1 MFHLYLEV
9 TYSLKHYFNCPSSN
23 SEVVG
28 TEWLVKIRDLI
39 PGQHWTEV
47 DVGSYIPTTIKMF
60 NEIYNGKRES
70 PRINSPR
77 RKASSNNRRDTATSL
92 SASITETYHTLLDQ
106 NPDALE
112 KEAIRRAMELSMLD
126 FAVVQRPCDEKSRAH
141 VTPHDILM
149 IDHDASMKEIK
160 NAYRRR
166 ALETHPD
173 KGGKPGAFE
182 AVARAY
188 RLLLNAAN
196 RHAGSFEKDDV
207 EIALKTTA
215 HWDSELKEH
224 SSMVRELFERH
235 GNVLSDNMRRQ
246 DFALSRLKLCH
257 KDAGSFNYNEKN
269 ERINNSCFYLSLAAS
284 YLSGIEALAVWNT
297 PDVNDDPD
305 MLLLRNADNS
315 LIRGTALQLKR
326 AIETAVLSAH
336 PEWAMLDMVGEEVQ
350 AFADFLVYAFES
362 TFISDWAVVIFDSS
376 SGFVDVYKGKHYKDE
391 SNDSDLIRA
400 ASNTLTLRYVP
411 GHYTP
416 LVPASPDSIRPS
428 LKNILSNLD
437 QCGVLF
443 VVTDGAAE

>member
-1 MFHLYLEV
+1 M
-9 TYSLKHYFNCPSSN
+9 
-23 SEVVG
+23 
-28 TEWLVKIRDLI
+28 KIRELK

-47 DVGSYIPTTIKMF
+47 DVGSLIPTAIQMF
-60 NEIYNGKRES
+60 NEVYNGKRES
-70 PRINSPR
+70 PRINSR
-77 RKASSNNRRDTATSL
+77 RKASSSNRRDTATSL
-92 SASITETYHTLLDQ
+92 NASITETYHTLLDQ

-112 KEAIRRAMELSMLD
+112 KDAIRRAMELSMLD
-126 FAVVQRPCDEKSRAH
+126 FAVVQRSRDEKSRAH
-141 VTPHDILM
+141 VAPHDILM

-188 RLLLNAAN
+188 RLLLNAAIG
-196 RHAGSFEKDDV
+196 HAGSFEKNDV
-207 EIALKTTA
+207 VIGLKTTA

-246 DFALSRLKLCH
+246 DVALSRLGLCH
-257 KDAGSFNYNEKN
+257 KDAGSQNYNEIG
-269 ERINNSCFYLSLAAS
+269 ERIHNSCFYLSLAAS

-297 PDVNDDPD
+297 PDVNDDSD
-305 MLLLRNADNS
+305 MVLLRKADNA

-336 PEWAMLDMVGEEVQ
+336 PEWAGKGLVGEEVQ

-411 GHYTP
+411 GHYIP
-416 LVPASPDSIRPS
+416 LVAASPDSIRPS
-428 LKNILSNLD
+428 LKNILSSLD

>member
-1 MFHLYLEV
+1 
-9 TYSLKHYFNCPSSN
+9 
-23 SEVVG
+23 
-28 TEWLVKIRDLI
+28 VKIRELK
-39 PGQHWTEV
+39 PGQHWAEV
-47 DVGSYIPTTIKMF
+47 DVGSLIPTTIKTF
-60 NEIYNGKRES
+60 NEVYNGKRES
-70 PRINSPR
+70 PRINSSR
-77 RKASSNNRRDTATSL
+77 RKASSSNRRDTAMSL
-92 SASITETYHTLLDQ
+92 SDSITETYHTLLDQ

-126 FAVVQRPCDEKSRAH
+126 FAVVQCSCDEKSRAH
-141 VTPHDILM
+141 VTPHDMLM
-149 IDHDASMKEIK
+149 IGHDASMKEIK

-182 AVARAY
+182 AVAHAY

-196 RHAGSFEKDDV
+196 THAGSFEKDDV
-207 EIALKTTA
+207 EIALKTTD

-224 SSMVRELFERH
+224 STMVRELFERH

-246 DFALSRLKLCH
+246 DLALSRLGLCH
-257 KDAGSFNYNEKN
+257 KDAGSQNYNEVGGPIK
-269 ERINNSCFYLSLAAS
+269 NSCFYLSLAAS
-284 YLSGIEALAVWNT
+284 YLSGIEALAVWN
-297 PDVNDDPD
+297 VWNNDDPD
-305 MLLLRNADNS
+305 MVLLRKADNA

-336 PEWAMLDMVGEEVQ
+336 PEWAVKGLVGEEVQ

-411 GHYTP
+411 GHYIP
-416 LVPASPDSIRPS
+416 LVAASPDSIRPS
-428 LKNILSNLD
+428 LKNILSSLD